1 MGIFSRFRELLKAK
15 AHAALDR
22 LENPEQLL
30 EYHFDRL
37 LKERK
42 RIDRAVRD
50 AIAHRNL
57 IRGEIEDLKKKI
69 GKTHERAKLYRLK
82 ALQLE
87 QEGGDETQIK
97 QYNRQAI
104 ALLSEKAQLEE
115 RLHEVEEAL
124 SKAEV
129 RINAMKEKRIDL
141 VAKLEELRRRKE
153 ELKSEWRLAQAEQR
167 ITSALSGLEGDF
179 GDVDLTLQRVEEKI
193 KLAKARASAST
204 EVALEAS
211 LEGEKGVLEI
221 EGERELLAEQAL
233 RELDLELLGEGEVKP
248 EELGPGKAEFEFFTI
263 AISGGGTWA
272 FPAEE
277 RDEILHTLNE
287 IDEELTRL
295 AERKELDRDR
305 FDELYGKI
313 FRVIRRRGRL
323 VGRDV
328 PWSVVRGEKPELEPD
343 LRLPPEDLE
352 YEEALKLLEGKG
364 LLSGS
369 R

>member
-22 LENPEQLL
+22 FENPEQLL
-30 EYHFDRL
+30 EYHFDQL

-69 GKTHERAKLYRLK
+69 RKIHERAKLFRLK

-87 QEGGDETQIK
+87 REGGDEAQIK
-97 QYNRQAI
+97 QYNRQAV
-104 ALLSEKAQLEE
+104 ALLGEKARLEE

-141 VAKLEELRRRKE
+141 VAKLDELRRRKE

-211 LEGEKGVLEI
+211 LELEEEGVIEI

-277 RDEILHTLNE
+277 REEILKTLNE

-295 AERKELDRDR
+295 AEKKELDRDR

-313 FRVIRRRGRL
+313 FRVIRRRGKL

-328 PWSVVRGEKPELEPD
+328 PLSVVRGDKPELEPD

-352 YEEALKLLEGKG
+352 FEEALKLLEGRG
-364 LLSGS
+364 LLA
-369 R
+369 

>member
-1 MGIFSRFRELLKAK
+1 MGIFSRFRELLRSK

-22 LENPEQLL
+22 FEDPEQLL
-30 EYHFDRL
+30 EYNYDQL

-57 IRGEIEDLKKKI
+57 IRGEIEDLKRKI
-69 GKTHERAKLYRLK
+69 TKTHERAKLYRLK
-82 ALQLE
+82 ALTLE
-87 QEGGDETQIK
+87 KEGGDDPKTQAQIQ

-104 ALLSEKAQLEE
+104 VLLGEKARMEE
-115 RLHEVEEAL
+115 RLREVEEAL
-124 SKAEV
+124 GKAEV

-153 ELKSEWRLAQAEQR
+153 ELKSEWHLAQAEQR

-179 GDVDLTLQRVEEKI
+179 GDVDLTLQRVEEKV
-193 KLAKARASAST
+193 KLAKARAEASS

-211 LEGEKGVLEI
+211 VGDEEIIEI

-233 RELDLELLGEGEVKP
+233 RELDLELLGEGEVQ
-248 EELGPGKAEFEFFTI
+248 ELGPGRVEFFTI

-277 RDEILHTLNE
+277 RDEILSTLNE
-287 IDEELTRL
+287 IDEALTRL
-295 AERKELDRDR
+295 AEGDKLDQER
-305 FDELYGKI
+305 FDELYARI
-313 FRVIRRRGRL
+313 FRLIRRRGKL
-323 VGRDV
+323 VGRDI
-328 PWSVVRGEKPELEPD
+328 PLSVVRGDSPQLEPD

-352 YEEALKLLEGKG
+352 YGEALELLEGKG
-364 LLSGS
+364 LLS
-369 R
+369 

>member
-22 LENPEQLL
+22 FENPEQLL
-30 EYHFDRL
+30 EYHFDQL

-87 QEGGDETQIK
+87 REGGDEAQIK

-104 ALLSEKAQLEE
+104 ALLSEKAKLEE
-115 RLHEVEEAL
+115 RLREVEEAL

-211 LEGEKGVLEI
+211 LEEEVLEI

-248 EELGPGKAEFEFFTI
+248 EELGPGKAEFEFFTV
-263 AISGGGTWA
+263 AVSGGGTWA

-277 RDEILHTLNE
+277 REEILKTLNE
-287 IDEELTRL
+287 IDEALTRL

-313 FRVIRRRGRL
+313 FRVIRRRGKL

-328 PWSVVRGEKPELEPD
+328 PWSVVRGDQSEWDPD

-352 YEEALKLLEGKG
+352 FEEALKLLEGKG
-364 LLSGS
+364 LISS
-369 R
+369 